1 MVTNRALE
9 RLVGHRWWI
18 YGVGLLS
25 ILGLRTLLAPT
36 TARTVV
42 VSVLL
47 GVMVV
52 TYAGELWFAG
62 DASIDR
68 PLVLAAGVVGIVGGV
83 WLTLSGTRAGVLF
96 AGGGLLFLNRALT
109 TGRGERT

>member
-1 MVTNRALE
+1 MSANRALDT
-9 RLVGHRWWI
+9 LVAHRWWI

-25 ILGLRTLLAPT
+25 ILGLRTLVAPT

-42 VSVLL
+42 VSLVLGL
-47 GVMVV
+47 MVV
-52 TYAGELWFAG
+52 TYAGELWVAG
-62 DASIDR
+62 TGSVDR
-68 PLVLAAGVVGIVGGV
+68 PLVLAAGVAGIVGGV

-109 TGRGERT
+109 TGRGEHA